1 MSFGNVA
8 SDLAVS
14 SLASRRSCG
23 AKTVTGYFAGD
34 VRQNGELVQYQ
45 SSPGRWVTTE
55 KIEVPSTQLG
65 NPYTLPNTAAPS
77 GNYPEIDGTGQKIAI
92 SYQQLTNGSSLV
104 IYTRNNG
111 IYIPAI
117 VPLPT
122 DAMGLC
128 FNTSSCLSKNGDLCA
143 FGSADDNSGVGAV
156 WIYALVGG
164 NWLQQG
170 PKITGQGAIGNG
182 NFGLSVAF
190 SGSGNML
197 VIGAQADD
205 GGVGAAYIYEK
216 ITLGNWAYVAKL
228 VGTPLSPSS
237 NFGWD
242 VDFSEDGST
251 VAVGALFDGS
261 GAAFVFTKVAGTWTQ
276 QVKLSTVG
284 YTLQGYGVSLSGNG
298 NVLAVS
304 ATADPLVY
312 YRSGTEWSFAVV
324 PPRPVDL
331 VGGLGNFEYGW
342 CDLSYNANTLVVSS
356 YANNNGTG
364 ASWIYTQIGRQ
375 GDGPGTW
382 TQNGPAIVGTGAPS
396 NVRQGFP
403 ALSGDGKVVAITDND
418 NASFLW
424 VFV

>member
-45 SSPGRWVTTE
+45 ASPGQWVTARTTG
-55 KIEVPSTQLG
+55 VPSTQLG
-65 NPYTLPNTAAPS
+65 NPYTLPNTTAP
-77 GNYPEIDGTGQKIAI
+77 GFNYPKTDGNGQRIAV
-92 SYQQLTNGSSLV
+92 SYDELTNGSSLV
-104 IYTRNNG
+104 IYTGDNG
-111 IYIPAI
+111 IYSPAI

-122 DAMGLC
+122 GAVGLC
-128 FNTSSCLSKNGDLCA
+128 SQTSTCLSKNGDLCV
-143 FGSADDNSGVGAV
+143 FGSAGDNSGVGAV

-164 NWLQQG
+164 NWVQQG

-182 NFGLSVAF
+182 RFGISMVLS
-190 SGSGNML
+190 GLGDQL
-197 VIGAQADD
+197 VIGANNDD

-216 ITLGNWAYVAKL
+216 ITLGNWAFVAKL
-228 VGTPLSPSS
+228 VGTPLAPGS

-251 VAVGALFDGS
+251 VAVGALYDGA

-276 QVKLSTVG
+276 QWKMSTVG
-284 YTLQGYGVSLSGNG
+284 YIIQGFGVSLSGNG

-304 ATADPLVY
+304 STSDPLVY

-324 PPRPVDL
+324 PPRPFDL
-331 VGGLGNFEYGW
+331 VGGLGFSEYGW
-342 CDLSYNANTLVVSS
+342 CRLSYDANTLLVSGVG
-356 YANNNGTG
+356 NNNYTG
-364 ASWIYTQIGRQ
+364 ASWIYTQGGRQ
-375 GDGPGTW
+375 GDDPGTW

-396 NVRQGFP
+396 NVQQGYP
-403 ALSGDGKVVAITDND
+403 ALSGDGKVVAITDNTS
-418 NASFLW
+418 ASLLW